1 MVGVGVFVYR
11 ECANKGTVTMAL
23 IALMLSLSHH
33 PLDYSPVYPATI
45 ALTLAIFTLVRFTR
59 DVNQLEYV
67 YINSLLLVLA
77 SFFIPPILWLV
88 PVFALANLTIANDK
102 PRYLVSVLLGLV
114 TLPAFYFGTL
124 AIVNGFESISIAS
137 IENYFN
143 RLFDVDILSVSG
155 DTATIIKNCVVI
167 IIAGISLFGLL
178 VQLFSYGSRYY
189 KPLIRLLISFVSI
202 AILSFL
208 FADSIGVSSV
218 IPFYLISSLVIT
230 QHLYSSISRI
240 KGNFMFVFM
249 TIIVVTERLFFL
261 FRWF

>member
-1 MVGVGVFVYR
+1 
-11 ECANKGTVTMAL
+11 
-23 IALMLSLSHH
+23 
-33 PLDYSPVYPATI
+33 
-45 ALTLAIFTLVRFTR
+45 
-59 DVNQLEYV
+59 
-67 YINSLLLVLA
+67 
-77 SFFIPPILWLV
+77 
-88 PVFALANLTIANDK
+88 
-102 PRYLVSVLLGLV
+102 
-114 TLPAFYFGTL
+114 
-124 AIVNGFESISIAS
+124 
-137 IENYFN
+137 
-143 RLFDVDILSVSG
+143 LFDVDILSVSG